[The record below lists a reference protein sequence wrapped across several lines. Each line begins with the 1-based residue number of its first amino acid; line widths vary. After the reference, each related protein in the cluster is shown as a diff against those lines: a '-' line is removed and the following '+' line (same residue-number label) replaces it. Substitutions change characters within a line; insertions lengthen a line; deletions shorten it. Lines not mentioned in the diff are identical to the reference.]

1 MDFFYPEWLM
11 ILEALI
17 VLIKLE
23 QEDNED
29 NEDIPER

>member
-1 MDFFYPEWLM
+1 MDFSYPEWLM

-23 QEDNED
+23 MNED

>member
-1 MDFFYPEWLM
+1 MDFSYPEWLM

-23 QEDNED
+23 MYEDNED
-29 NEDIPER
+29 EPER

>member
-1 MDFFYPEWLM
+1 MDFSYPEWLM

-23 QEDNED
+23 MNED
-29 NEDIPER
+29 NEDEPER